1 MSQGATTPT
10 RAPRTT
16 AVLSAGSN
24 LGDRLA
30 HLASVVDGFT
40 ASDEVLAVSP
50 VYVTPPW
57 GGVEQDDFYNITLI
71 VAGDRDG
78 LSWLRRG
85 AELEAA
91 ADRRRDIRWGPRT
104 LDVDV
109 VAVYDEDGH
118 SLTHATEELTLPHPR
133 AHERGFVLIPWL
145 AVDADAQL
153 QLPDGT
159 SSSVAALIEGLDAA
173 ECGQIA
179 ELRVELPVSGG
190 RR

>member
-1 MSQGATTPT
+1 VSQGATTPT